1 MKSLGF
7 LSIVCLAVVAFCS
20 VSEAARVRGRVYRP
34 APRVSL
40 QPRHVGRVPSPLPIR
55 SFWRGLPGSPCS
67 NGRCSR

>member
-34 APRVSL
+34 APRVFL
-40 QPRHVGRVPSPLPIR
+40 QPRHVRQSPMPVR